1 MIYLITLNNFNIS
14 LGVIAMK
21 GKSIIWIV
29 ATSVIII
36 LVSSSLALPVI
47 DPTNNI
53 TDVTIEKKNDLPK
66 GFVYID
72 DIIPTAQYDIRYYGE
87 HNFVGTR
94 IDGYKAPYAI
104 MSREGAAA
112 LKKVSDALDKKG
124 YTLMIFD
131 AYRPQKAVNHFIT
144 WSKDAKDVKTKEEF
158 YPKLNKRNLFKLGY
172 ISSKSGHSRGST
184 IDLTLIHQSS
194 GELVDMGG
202 PYDFFGDISHHGTKL
217 ITKQQTSNRNVL
229 KNMMVKHGFKAYTKE
244 WWHYTLAKE
253 PYPKKYYN
261 FDVE

>member
-1 MIYLITLNNFNIS
+1 
-14 LGVIAMK
+14 MK
-21 GKSIIWIV
+21 KTFGQGW
-29 ATSVIII
+29 TIII
-36 LVSSSLALPVI
+36 LMMSLIILIASTSLAQQKKDQINLK
-47 DPTNNI
+47 TNI
-53 TDVTIEKKNDLPK
+53 VSEKKNDLPK

-72 DIIPTAQYDIRYYGE
+72 DIIPSAQYDIRYYGE
-87 HNFVGTR
+87 HNFVGTG
-94 IDGYKAPYAI
+94 IDGYKAPFAI
-104 MSREGAAA
+104 MSREGAVA

-124 YTLMIFD
+124 YTLMIYD
-131 AYRPQKAVNHFIT
+131 AYRPQKAVNHFIA

-217 ITKQQTSNRNVL
+217 ITKQQTSNRNLL
-229 KNMMVKHGFKAYTKE
+229 KNMMVKYGFKAYSKE

-253 PYPKKYYN
+253 PYPKTYYN
-261 FDVE
+261 FDVQ

>member
-1 MIYLITLNNFNIS
+1 MN
-14 LGVIAMK
+14 GGIAMK
-21 GKSIIWIV
+21 GISVITIV
-29 ATSVIII
+29 ALSVIVLIA
-36 LVSSSLALPVI
+36 STSLAQRNNVQT
-47 DPTNNI
+47 DMETNA
-53 TDVTIEKKNDLPK
+53 VFEKKNDLPK

-72 DIIPTAQYDIRYYGE
+72 DIIPSAQYDIRYYGE
-87 HNFVGTR
+87 NNFVGTR
-94 IDGYKAPYAI
+94 IDGYKAPLAI

-124 YTLMIFD
+124 YTLMIYD
-131 AYRPQKAVNHFIT
+131 VYRPQKAVNHFIT
-144 WSKDAKDVKTKEEF
+144 WSKDAKDVKKKEEF

-217 ITKQQTSNRNVL
+217 ITKQQTNNRNLL
-229 KNMMVKHGFKAYTKE
+229 KNMMVKYGFNAYSKE